1 MIFFLINANFT
12 EIEQAKRVLRYKL
25 QSCDNQRGV
34 PLHQDQNRHPA
45 KIETP
50 ERKKEK
56 KKKNRALEWKHVNTP
71 TPFTHHHTAP
81 NGKDKTPD
89 SNTIHNIDKSVIPTK
104 TPALYND

>member
-56 KKKNRALEWKHVNTP
+56 KKKKQSAGMEACQHTNTLH
-71 TPFTHHHTAP
+71 TPSH
-81 NGKDKTPD
+81 G
-89 SNTIHNIDKSVIPTK
+89 S
-104 TPALYND
+104 